1 MSSKIIFRYGAM
13 GSGKSNFLISTYYNY
28 INLGKKPIVI
38 APDNQNGV
46 IKSRNGLSVE
56 CYSLRHLINQLQ
68 LYNDTFDVILVD
80 EVQFYDK
87 DEIDMLNFINLTYN
101 IPIIAYG
108 LKTSSSGYLFEG
120 SKRIIEFADVIEEM
134 PTLCPCGHKARF
146 NMKFIYGV
154 PYFDNRDTINLREE
168 EHIQYVSVCRECYFK
183 IKNGQLDYHKYIKYD
198 NSEV

>member
-87 DEIDMLNFINLTYN
+87 DEIDILNFINLTYN

-108 LKTSSSGYLFEG
+108 LKTASSGYLFEG
-120 SKRIIEFADVIEEM
+120 SKRIIELADVIEEM
-134 PTLCPCGHKARF
+134 PTLCPCGRKARF
-146 NMKFIYGV
+146 NMKFVYSMPDFGS
-154 PYFDNRDTINLREE
+154 RDTINLREE
-168 EHIQYVSVCRECYFK
+168 ENIQYVSVCRDCYFK
-183 IKNGQLDYHKYIKYD
+183 IKNGQLDYHNYIKYD